1 MVSILKSLKK
11 VTVELVNVN
20 ILFNFFN
27 FKKQKAFSRV
37 KKKKALK
44 QDVIFKKLALL

>member
-37 KKKKALK
+37 KKKALK